1 VLDKKDGLFKHPV
14 VIAFLA
20 IISSIEFIRMSL
32 FLTFLP
38 SFLRSLH
45 YTTAAIGGV
54 ISANL
59 LADNLSK
66 SAVGWLVDHR
76 GPWPV
81 LLCGSI
87 AAAIGVILIML
98 FHQSLLLLIL
108 AAILIGIGVAPTW
121 PATISGS
128 IQTVG
133 EEKRATMISIIS
145 VIWLSG
151 GGLGPILMGFLID
164 SRMRK
169 ILLKFHLST
178 FNAYKTGFVVL
189 SAIALLAVVV
199 CILGWW
205 SWNKVPHIRQIIEAR
220 KQISAR
226 KRIKEIIIRL
236 WKVKGLIP
244 GMFFQTLSL
253 GMLLPNLLPYATD
266 KLSLSEAQY
275 SLLLLVGGIVVI
287 AFMIPVG
294 HMADRRGPR
303 WFLVSGFMLA
313 SGSLFLMV
321 SKIPQYSSYNVWWI
335 AALVGLSYALIQPAW
350 NALLAGS
357 IPAGQRGVLMGL
369 FMSVEGLGFAVGP
382 LVGGYLGTL
391 SSKDLG
397 LLGGTGLVAPF
408 YFSSFCLLLMAVV
421 YIVYPFR
428 HYQDEGI

>member
-1 VLDKKDGLFKHPV
+1 VPDQKEGLFKHPV
-14 VIAFLA
+14 IITFLA

-38 SFLRSLH
+38 SFLTSLH
-45 YTTAAIGGV
+45 YSTAALGMV

-59 LADNLSK
+59 FADNLSK
-66 SAVGWLVDHR
+66 SAVGWLVDHK

-87 AAAIGVILIML
+87 ATAIGVLLIME

-108 AAILIGIGVAPTW
+108 AAVLIGVGVAPTW
-121 PATISGS
+121 PAAIAGS

-133 EEKRATMISIIS
+133 EEKRATIIS
-145 VIWLSG
+145 VISVVWLAG
-151 GGLGPILMGFLID
+151 GGLGPVLMGFLID

-169 ILLKFHLST
+169 FLTKIHLPVID
-178 FNAYKTGFVVL
+178 AYKTGFTIL
-189 SAIALLAVVV
+189 AIIALLAIVI
-199 CILGWW
+199 CILGWFN
-205 SWNKVPHIRQIIEAR
+205 WNRVPHIRHITAAR
-220 KQISAR
+220 NLLS
-226 KRIKEIIIRL
+226 KRERFKEVAVRL
-236 WKVKGLIP
+236 WKVGGLIP

-253 GMLLPNLLPYATD
+253 GMLLPNLLPYATN
-266 KLSLSEAQY
+266 KIGLTEAQY
-275 SLLLLVGGIVVI
+275 SILLLIGGIVVI

-294 HMADRRGPR
+294 HLADHRGPR
-303 WFLVSGFMLA
+303 AFLVTGFLLA
-313 SGSLFLMV
+313 ATSLLIMV
-321 SKIPQYSSYNVWWI
+321 TYGNKQNVWWI
-335 AALVGLSYALIQPAW
+335 VGIVGLSYALIQPAW

-357 IPAGQRGVLMGL
+357 IPPAQRGVLMGL

-408 YFSSFCLLLMAVV
+408 YFSSFCLTLMAIV
-421 YIVYPFR
+421 YMVYPFK
-428 HYQDEGI
+428 HYQNEGN

>member
-1 VLDKKDGLFKHPV
+1 MFHQKEGLFKHPV

-38 SFLRSLH
+38 SFLKNLH
-45 YTTAAIGGV
+45 YTTAAIGV
-54 ISANL
+54 VFSANL
-59 LADNLSK
+59 FADNLSK
-66 SAVGWLVDHR
+66 SAVGWLVDHK

-87 AAAIGVILIML
+87 AVVIGVFLIMT
-98 FHQSLLLLIL
+98 FHHSLLLLAL
-108 AAILIGIGVAPTW
+108 AAILIGIGASPTW
-121 PATISGS
+121 PAAISGS

-133 EEKRATMISIIS
+133 EEKRATIISVIS
-145 VIWLSG
+145 VIWLAG

-164 SRMRK
+164 SKMRK
-169 ILLKFHLST
+169 LLLKVHLPII
-178 FNAYKTGFVVL
+178 NAYRTGFTVL
-189 SAIALLAVVV
+189 AAVALLAVVI
-199 CILGWW
+199 CMLGWW
-205 SWNKVPHIRQIIEAR
+205 SWNRVPHIKQITEAR
-220 KQISAR
+220 RQISAR
-226 KRIKEIIIRL
+226 DRIKDVVKRL

-253 GMLLPNLLPYATD
+253 GMLLPNLLPYAID
-266 KLSLSEAQY
+266 KLNLTEAQY
-275 SLLLLVGGIVVI
+275 SMLLLVGGIVVV

-294 HMADRRGPR
+294 HLADRKGPR
-303 WFLVSGFMLA
+303 AFLVAGFLLA
-313 SGSLFLMV
+313 ASSLFILVSRGNSHNIWWMV
-321 SKIPQYSSYNVWWI
+321 GF
-335 AALVGLSYALIQPAW
+335 VGLSYALIQPAW

-357 IPAGQRGVLMGL
+357 IPASQRGVLMGL

-382 LVGGYLGTL
+382 LVGGFLGTL

-408 YFSSFCLLLMAVV
+408 YFSSFCLFLMAIV

-428 HYQDEGI
+428 HYQDEVQ

>member
-1 VLDKKDGLFKHPV
+1 VLDKKEGLFKHPV

-38 SFLRSLH
+38 SFLKSLH
-45 YTTAAIGGV
+45 YSTAVIGIV

-59 LADNLSK
+59 FADNFSK
-66 SAVGWLVDHR
+66 SAVGWLVDHK

-87 AAAIGVILIML
+87 AAACGVFLIME
-98 FHQSLLLLIL
+98 FHQNLPLLIL
-108 AAILIGIGVAPTW
+108 AAVLIGVGVAPTW

-133 EEKRATMISIIS
+133 EEKRATMISVIS
-145 VIWLSG
+145 VIWLAG

-169 ILLKFHLST
+169 ILQKIHLPI
-178 FNAYKTGFVVL
+178 FNAYRTGFAVL
-189 SAIALLAVVV
+189 ITIALFAVII

-205 SWNKVPHIRQIIEAR
+205 SWNRVLHIRQITEAR
-220 KQISAR
+220 NQLSAR
-226 KRIKEIIIRL
+226 ERIKEVVIRL

-244 GMFFQTLSL
+244 GMFFQALSL
-253 GMLLPNLLPYATD
+253 GMLLPNLLPFVTD
-266 KLSLSEAQY
+266 KLGLSEAQY
-275 SLLLLVGGIVVI
+275 SMLLFIGGIVVI
-287 AFMIPVG
+287 ALMVPVG
-294 HMADRRGPR
+294 HLADQRGPR
-303 WFLVSGFMLA
+303 AFLVSGFFLA
-313 SGSLFLMV
+313 AASLFIMV
-321 SKIPQYSSYNVWWI
+321 TYGNSQNVWWI
-335 AALVGLSYALIQPAW
+335 VGFVGLSYALIQPAW

-357 IPAGQRGVLMGL
+357 IPPAQRGVLMGL

-382 LVGGYLGTL
+382 LVGGFLGTL
-391 SSKDLG
+391 SHKDLG

-408 YFSSFCLLLMAVV
+408 YFSSLCLTLMAIV
-421 YIVYPFR
+421 YIFHPFR
-428 HYQDEGI
+428 HYQVEGN